1 MDAYDLAMPRLLP
14 WSPAA
19 TMADWDALYAEQLPR
34 VYNFFRYRVGAG
46 PEAED
51 LTAITFEKAW
61 RARKRYRREL
71 GAFSTWLFTIARHV
85 AVDHLRRTREHVP
98 LDRVAE
104 VAGVDTADAL
114 AERRSDVRRLAT
126 LLGALPEREREI
138 LALKYGAGLTNR
150 AIARLTGLG
159 ESNVGTL
166 LHRTV
171 QKLRAEWP
179 EASDGRS

>member
-1 MDAYDLAMPRLLP
+1 MDTHEMALPRPLP
-14 WSPAA
+14 WSAAA
-19 TMADWDALYAEQLPR
+19 TAEDWDALYAGQLSR

-51 LTAITFEKAW
+51 LTSITFEKAW
-61 RARKRYRREL
+61 RARDRYRSDL
-71 GAFSTWLFTIARHV
+71 AAFSTWLFTIARHV

-98 LDRVAE
+98 LEHA
-104 VAGVDTADAL
+104 AGLASGESADAL
-114 AERRSDVRRLAT
+114 AEHRSDVDRLAG
-126 LLGALPEREREI
+126 LLAGLPEREREL

-159 ESNVGTL
+159 ESNVGTI

-171 QKLRAEWP
+171 QQLRADW
-179 EASDGRS
+179 

>member
-1 MDAYDLAMPRLLP
+1 MDAHDLALP
-14 WSPAA
+14 APLPLARAA
-19 TMADWDALYAEQLPR
+19 SAADWDALFVDQLPR

-61 RARKRYRREL
+61 RARERYRRDL
-71 GAFSTWLFTIARHV
+71 GAFSTWLFTIARNV

-98 LDRVAE
+98 LEDAAHVA
-104 VAGVDTADAL
+104 AADAADAR
-114 AERRSDVRRLAT
+114 AEHRSDVERLAA
-126 LLGALPEREREI
+126 LLAGLDARERDL

-150 AIARLTGLG
+150 AIARVSGLT
-159 ESNVGTL
+159 ESNVGTI

-171 QKLRAEWP
+171 QRLRADW
-179 EASDGRS
+179 

>member
-1 MDAYDLAMPRLLP
+1 MAIGDEVFGRTWALE
-14 WSPAA
+14 PARE
-19 TMADWDALYAEQLPR
+19 ADWDALYAAQLPR
-34 VYNFFRYRVGAG
+34 VYNYFRYRVGDGAV
-46 PEAED
+46 AED
-51 LTAITFEKAW
+51 LTSLTFEKAW
-61 RARKRYRREL
+61 RARERYRREL

-98 LDRVAE
+98 LDRVVG

-114 AERRSDVRRLAT
+114 AEHRSDVRRLAT

-171 QKLRAEWP
+171 RKLRAEWP